1 MQGVTP
7 ELLALI
13 SRVYDGGLSPDQW
26 TGILDEVSDHHGAMS
41 SALFYHDTRHAE
53 FLPSL
58 TEYSSFW
65 HQDAIREYLAGVH
78 DEEPSARLLR
88 ALGHDCRG
96 CDRMRASRF
105 FEASRR

>member
-41 SALFYHDTRHAE
+41 SALF
-53 FLPSL
+53 
-58 TEYSSFW
+58 
-65 HQDAIREYLAGVH
+65 
-78 DEEPSARLLR
+78 
-88 ALGHDCRG
+88 
-96 CDRMRASRF
+96 
-105 FEASRR
+105 